1 MILLIF
7 VSSCSP
13 SSTGRRTSRYSSTDK
28 RERSSSKTIE
38 DKKYTYVSKK
48 TSSSVNALTNGHMR
62 DEIVLTALKHTGRSY
77 QSGGK
82 TPETGF
88 DCSGFTSY
96 IFNQNGIPISGSSDQ
111 QAKLGSHKPKESLLP
126 GDLVFFGNESRISHV
141 GIVASNG
148 DDELEIVH
156 STTSAGVKIDNITES
171 EYWQSRFLFGVD
183 VISK

>member
-1 MILLIF
+1 MALIIF

-13 SSTGRRTSRYSSTDK
+13 SSNSRRTSRYSSADK
-28 RERSSSKTIE
+28 RDHTTSGTSEY
-38 DKKYTYVSKK
+38 KKYTYTSKK
-48 TSSSVNALTNGHMR
+48 SASNVKNLSDVHTR
-62 DEIVLTALKHTGRSY
+62 DEIVLTALKHTGRNY

-111 QAKLGSHKPKESLLP
+111 QAKLGTHKSKDSLLP

-141 GIVASNG
+141 GIVASIG
-148 DDELEIVH
+148 DNDFEIVH
-156 STTSAGVKIDNITES
+156 STTSAGVKIDNITQS

-183 VISK
+183 IISK